1 MLFNL
6 IPIPP
11 LDGSKIVMTLLPRT
25 LQQLYAQLEPVGF
38 VLILILL
45 YSGLWSILIM
55 PIFRFL
61 MGLLLG

>member
-1 MLFNL
+1 M
-6 IPIPP
+6 P
-11 LDGSKIVMTLLPRT
+11 LLPRSW
-25 LQQLYAQLEPVGF
+25 QQLYAQLEPVGF

-45 YSGLWSILIM
+45 YSGLWSVLIM